1 LVNGVSELAFCL
13 QDLQTQSLMM
23 MIVHVIAMP
32 SIDMEPSVAATEGA
46 SESESAGDPRGDVLG
61 EGRGLA

>member
-32 SIDMEPSVAATEGA
+32 SIDMASVAASEGA